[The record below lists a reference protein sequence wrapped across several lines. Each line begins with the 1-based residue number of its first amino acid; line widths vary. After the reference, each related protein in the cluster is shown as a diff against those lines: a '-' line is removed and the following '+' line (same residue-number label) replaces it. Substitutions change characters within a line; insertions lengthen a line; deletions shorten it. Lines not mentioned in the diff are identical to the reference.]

1 MSARAVALMAGQVIR
16 ITDLHGRQSGD
27 LVAFSSHDSA
37 EKLSQA
43 RTRVENQTVALTTGH
58 LLWSNANPPR
68 PIFTVL
74 ADSFGGHDLLY
85 APCCRYALGKRFSLS
100 RDGCL
105 EQLVQALVPWGL
117 RAVDL
122 PDPLNLFFR
131 VGVDTAGRMAILP
144 ADSQPGATLALRAE
158 MDCLVA
164 VSTCPVPRPGKTPSG
179 YLVEITQE

>member
-1 MSARAVALMAGQVIR
+1 MVLTAGQVVR
-16 ITDLHGRQSGD
+16 ITDLQGRQPGD
-27 LVAFSSHDSA
+27 LVAFNSRDLT
-37 EKLSQA
+37 EKFSQA

-68 PIFTVL
+68 PMFTVL

-85 APCCRYALGKRFSLS
+85 APCCRYALERRFDLPC
-100 RDGCL
+100 DGCL
-105 EQLVQALVPWGL
+105 EQLVKTLAPWGL

-122 PDPLNLFFR
+122 PDPLNIFFR
-131 VGVDTAGRMAILP
+131 VGVETAGRMAILP

-164 VSTCPVPRPGKTPSG
+164 VSTCPVPRPGKVPSG
-179 YLVEITQE
+179 YLVEVTQG